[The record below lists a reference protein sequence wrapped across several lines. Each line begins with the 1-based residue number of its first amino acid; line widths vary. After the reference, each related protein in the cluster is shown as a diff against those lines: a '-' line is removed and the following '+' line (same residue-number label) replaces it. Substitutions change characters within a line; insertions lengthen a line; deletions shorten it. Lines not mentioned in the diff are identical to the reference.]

1 MDLDALLAQIGDTE
15 TRFPVAAKD
24 LLDARPPE
32 RVDALFDLPLLA
44 IAIMAVARHKPFR
57 TVDLGS
63 NVIRLFVERF
73 SALRDATRA
82 LDRSVTLRRRAVE
95 ALVFLEATGLVE
107 VSQDDRRVI
116 SLTPDAKLKLDRIR
130 RSDGDLGLMLRQLRS
145 AQGRAVARRGGL

>member
-15 TRFPVAAKD
+15 TRFPITAKD
-24 LLDARPPE
+24 LLDARAPE

-44 IAIMAVARHKPFR
+44 VSILAIARHKPFR

-63 NVIRLFVERF
+63 SVIRLLVERF

-82 LDRSVTLRRRAVE
+82 LDRSVTLRRRSVE
-95 ALVFLEATGLVE
+95 ALVFLETTGLVD

-116 SLTPDAKLKLDRIR
+116 SLTPDAKLKLDRMR

-145 AQGRAVARRGGL
+145 AQGRAVSRRGSL